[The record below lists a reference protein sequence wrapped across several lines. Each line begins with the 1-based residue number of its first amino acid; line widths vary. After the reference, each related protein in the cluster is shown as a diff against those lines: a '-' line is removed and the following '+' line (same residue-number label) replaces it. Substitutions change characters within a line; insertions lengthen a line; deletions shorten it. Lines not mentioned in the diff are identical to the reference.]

1 MTTISRTDQILVYQF
16 SLADYQ
22 NHLHFVSVNF
32 EPLGRGNTFHQ
43 NYVFPGGGTFIP
55 YPGTLISSDMCP
67 LPGTHII
74 PSVTVVTVVSVVTVS
89 PVVTAIPIL
98 ANGEVSQQVIHSG
111 SQMVSH
117 SVSKSA
123 NKSVGQSDSK
133 MSVSNK
139 LVSQQVSQ
147 SVH

>member
-1 MTTISRTDQILVYQF
+1 M
-16 SLADYQ
+16 
-22 NHLHFVSVNF
+22 
-32 EPLGRGNTFHQ
+32 
-43 NYVFPGGGTFIP
+43 FPGGGTFIP

-74 PSVTVVTVVSVVTVS
+74 PSVTVVTVVSVVTVP
-89 PVVTAIPIL
+89 PVVTVIPIL

-123 NKSVGQSDSK
+123 NKSVGQSTTSQLISQTVK
-133 MSVSNK
+133 CQSAIWSVN
-139 LVSQQVSQ
+139 
-147 SVH
+147 

>member
-43 NYVFPGGGTFIP
+43 NYVFLGGGTFIP

-74 PSVTVVTVVSVVTVS
+74 PSVTVVTVVSVVT
-89 PVVTAIPIL
+89 AIPIL

-117 SVSKSA
+117 SVSTSA

-147 SVH
+147 LVH